1 VTDKYL
7 EHLAQKLR
15 EQVKSLEETLGA
27 GGAKNYDEYQLM
39 CGQIKGL
46 LTALSEISDLKQRL
60 ENSDE

>member
-1 VTDKYL
+1 MTDKYL

-15 EQVKSLEETLGA
+15 EQVKALEETLGA
-27 GGAKNYDEYQLM
+27 GGAKTFDEYQLV

-46 LTALSEISDLKQRL
+46 LMAQREISDLKQRL